1 MNLISVNPRAWV
13 GLNVGLANG
22 QGVMPGV
29 ISSNTLIE
37 GVLHYSIRM
46 KDQSSGILTAE
57 QTYRALQFLHG
68 WEKKVAGERSRDRY
82 IMFHAS
88 VRTLRADFRLAV
100 YGDEIRKL
108 FSDQPQRCASIR
120 RPGWRIAARPIVAE
134 LASMLDLNKVSR
146 GDAKNMKPI
155 TQRVVTL
162 VDGQYQEEEM
172 IVEERPDSWKRK
184 GSGGDGLMSRLGG
197 GKGVSHMR
205 RSRGERPPRRKLCLV
220 NMDKRLT
227 AALRNTAAMHL
238 QRLFRGMQGRVW
250 AAAFVPWH
258 AARDIQRVGRGY
270 LGKKRYEAF
279 FVSFHQGEAAT
290 AIQAKARGK
299 MARLYLHGVIG
310 KWFQGSTGYSVISER
325 WNAVWREM
333 YFTRTVESRLV
344 EDPDSLMTLLD
355 TACWVQTLAT
365 PLDIPRAR
373 QLLRR
378 AFGMAP
384 NNPAVLFCM
393 AFLLL
398 SLPPKRSLE
407 VDPHH
412 DLKHELRMKGYLE
425 KKAKEEEERK
435 LREDAGAVA
444 AAAELQKAM
453 GHSGDTPPSSPPNEH
468 QKKRDI
474 AALAKARMGLKA
486 GESLGAG
493 PPQKKKKGEG
503 GNVFKRRGGKAG
515 VGVKG
520 EIARRGIVVKK
531 MGGSRQE
538 ATVLLKRA
546 FLLDPLGRHATH
558 YERKFYQRSVQMR
571 PRCPDVLVR
580 YAMVREELHF
590 DTSGALALLSQA
602 HTIAEERC
610 ELATAELAEAVEA
623 RRADEALRAVAKQ
636 FEVDVDVIEELAM
649 GARLRHTYIG
659 GLSNRIQRL
668 YRGFRVRASVAPAKK
683 ALRTRIRFKRQ
694 QRHPDVALAMAL
706 VLHAIEL
713 QYEAAVPAYERVIE
727 LDPKG
732 PAAYY
737 GLGLLLIAIS
747 AGRAGKEGT
756 MMEADSDYLRG
767 RRMIERGRRYDG
779 YTDAD
784 DESDDEEAAL
794 NAKRVANLNRYNTKL
809 SPKDRVRA
817 AGRAAAEAAALE
829 DTDYKL
835 LGSSEYDAEEIVG
848 RNVRLHLV
856 GRVFEEAKAGKTGG
870 AGKGGESKAAGGG
883 GLTDDTGTEDNGD
896 EDDVSSS
903 DEEGT
908 GQDEEDNKGRWVQG
922 KVMKYSTNKDMH
934 KIVMKN
940 GKSEWHKLNPHQP
953 HLTNVREIF
962 IKIKEG
968 VTMGWSTHRN
978 IVGDD
983 LIGRQ
988 CEILWSAE
996 DGPGWYAGRVAQYS
1010 RASKQHRVRYE
1021 DGTTAWY
1028 DFSETSG
1035 LQYRVMPLHRD
1046 GRHGSGGG
1054 GSTLRNAPAKAGRR
1068 FSSMG
1073 LIGESLV
1080 GKHVEVAFT
1089 EGAGT
1094 AEEVEVYHPGIVRK
1108 FDREKGM
1115 HEVHFA
1121 DGTVQ
1126 AFDFRPASLHQLQY
1140 HIAPDRRRFSTHKM
1154 EGTALIGKEIDVYW
1168 EGGVSMSGDGSAW
1181 HRAKVQQYSKVT
1193 GQHMVKYAA
1202 DGQLAWYDFRDRSDH
1217 LLIYRT
1223 VTAETEAEEK
1233 KMKAAVKEARALA
1246 SSADRAKADEEER
1259 RALGDAA
1266 KWTAKGKAFLWVE
1279 HAFFTPVTRAA
1290 WRYRKGIFGPRASK
1304 GAVTCARPQDE
1315 GKPLCNMAL
1324 VLQYVRRQPDEAKTV
1339 FLRALEEAPE
1349 DMTTQLCYQDFFDEG
1364 LVEVQSIKQRDHLIS
1379 LQERRDLRQKQ
1390 RVRDETILKREEA
1403 MRRARHA
1410 TVAQAGEVSAAALKA
1425 ERGREAEEGKL
1436 MGEQDL
1442 LKGMRDNEKALA
1454 RAAIV
1459 GSVAKSAKQI
1469 GEERKAAREAV
1480 KGRKKAAA
1488 EEKREEAKKAKK
1500 AMKARRKST
1509 AGLKQAE
1516 EGTEGGESKD

>member
-1 MNLISVNPRAWV
+1 MNLISVNPAAWV

-134 LASMLDLNKVSR
+134 LASMLDLTKVSR
-146 GDAKNMKPI
+146 VDAKNMKPI
-155 TQRVVTL
+155 AQRVVTL

-184 GSGGDGLMSRLGG
+184 ESGGDGLMSRLGG

-205 RSRGERPPRRKLCLV
+205 QRSRGERPPRRKLCLV

-258 AARDIQRVGRGY
+258 AAREIQRVGRGY
-270 LGKKRYEAF
+270 LGKKRYEAA
-279 FVSFHQGEAAT
+279 FVAFHQGEAAT

-310 KWFQGSTGYSVISER
+310 KWFQGSTGYSVILER

-333 YFTRTVESRLV
+333 YFMRTVESRLV

-435 LREDAGAVA
+435 LREDAGAAA

-493 PPQKKKKGEG
+493 PPQKKKAGGG

-623 RRADEALRAVAKQ
+623 RRADETLRAVARQ

-737 GLGLLLIAIS
+737 GLGVLLIAIS

-794 NAKRVANLNRYNTKL
+794 NAARVANLNRYNTKL

-856 GRVFEEAKAGKTGG
+856 GRVFEEAKAGK
-870 AGKGGESKAAGGG
+870 GGESKAAGG
-883 GLTDDTGTEDNGD
+883 GLTDDTGTEDNDD
-896 EDDVSSS
+896 EDDVSGS
-903 DEEGT
+903 DGEGT
-908 GQDEEDNKGRWVQG
+908 KQDEEDNKGRWVQG
-922 KVMKYSTNKDMH
+922 KVMKYSTKKDMH

-1035 LQYRVMPLHRD
+1035 LQYRVLPLHRD

-1054 GSTLRNAPAKAGRR
+1054 GSMLRNAPAKAGRR

-1168 EGGVSMSGDGSAW
+1168 EGGVSLSGDGSAW

-1193 GQHMVKYAA
+1193 GQHMVKA
-1202 DGQLAWYDFRDRSDH
+1202 
-1217 LLIYRT
+1217 
-1223 VTAETEAEEK
+1223 
-1233 KMKAAVKEARALA
+1233 
-1246 SSADRAKADEEER
+1246 
-1259 RALGDAA
+1259 
-1266 KWTAKGKAFLWVE
+1266 
-1279 HAFFTPVTRAA
+1279 
-1290 WRYRKGIFGPRASK
+1290 
-1304 GAVTCARPQDE
+1304 
-1315 GKPLCNMAL
+1315 
-1324 VLQYVRRQPDEAKTV
+1324 
-1339 FLRALEEAPE
+1339 
-1349 DMTTQLCYQDFFDEG
+1349 CY
-1364 LVEVQSIKQRDHLIS
+1364 
-1379 LQERRDLRQKQ
+1379 
-1390 RVRDETILKREEA
+1390 
-1403 MRRARHA
+1403 
-1410 TVAQAGEVSAAALKA
+1410 
-1425 ERGREAEEGKL
+1425 
-1436 MGEQDL
+1436 
-1442 LKGMRDNEKALA
+1442 
-1454 RAAIV
+1454 
-1459 GSVAKSAKQI
+1459 
-1469 GEERKAAREAV
+1469 
-1480 KGRKKAAA
+1480 
-1488 EEKREEAKKAKK
+1488 
-1500 AMKARRKST
+1500 
-1509 AGLKQAE
+1509 
-1516 EGTEGGESKD
+1516 